1 MQIFIVLFSL
11 RPQYAPRGSLVRI
24 FPVVR
29 YQEKNNKTNLKIGE
43 VTYNSPKKYV
53 KSWLALMALT
63 IYKLSIFLSLI
74 VLPLAAHAKIA
85 DFDEYLQK
93 KAADSY
99 EQSLNSFNPNPEGLT
114 DDFNQLVGK

>member
-1 MQIFIVLFSL
+1 
-11 RPQYAPRGSLVRI
+11 
-24 FPVVR
+24 
-29 YQEKNNKTNLKIGE
+29 
-43 VTYNSPKKYV
+43 
-53 KSWLALMALT
+53 MALT